1 MRFPKSELLLLTA
14 VLATVGL
21 TSHAGAQEAKS
32 EEWEFYLTP
41 YLWMSSIE
49 GDISVA
55 GKSYPMDM
63 SFSDILDQ
71 LDLAFMGR
79 FEAWKKPWGFSV
91 DALYMNLE
99 DEIQRPLVKVEPKTE
114 SLIADFGV
122 SRWLGEVPLGQG
134 DNPATMSFELIGGA
148 RYSYLKTGVDITPG
162 ARLRRSSDWLE
173 PFVGGRIRLRAS
185 DKWAFVV
192 RGDAGG
198 FGIGSASELTWNVA
212 LVIHYQWLSNLS
224 LQLGYRIMGL
234 DVEHGPAELD
244 AEFHGPGLGATVVF

>member
-1 MRFPKSELLLLTA
+1 MRFPKSGILPLTA
-14 VLATVGL
+14 VLSTVGL
-21 TSHAGAQEAKS
+21 ACHAGAQEAES
-32 EEWEFYLTP
+32 EDWEFSLIP
-41 YLWMSSIE
+41 YVWMSSMD
-49 GDISVA
+49 GDVSIGDTSV
-55 GKSYPMDM
+55 PFDM
-63 SFSDILDQ
+63 SFSDILDR

-91 DALYMNLE
+91 DTLYMNLE
-99 DEIQRPLVKVEPKTE
+99 DEIQRPLVKVEPKME
-114 SLIADFGV
+114 MLIADFGV

-134 DNPATMSFELIGGA
+134 DTPATMFFELIGGA

-162 ARLRRSSDWLE
+162 ANLRQSGDWLE
-173 PFVGGRIRLRAS
+173 PFVGGRIRLQAS

-198 FGIGSASELTWNVA
+198 FGIGSASELTRNAA

-234 DVEHGPAELD
+234 DVEHGPA
-244 AEFHGPGLGATVVF
+244 